1 MFSLNATLP
10 VFLVIVLGWF
20 LMQKKMFNENFVDI
34 INKFVFKVSLPVL
47 LFKDIATTPIRDAF
61 DPKFVIFCMVG
72 TTIMFMGIWA
82 LTSIFMKDKSMVG
95 AFTQASA
102 RGSAAVLGIAFVQN
116 IYGNSGMTPLMIV
129 SAVPLYNIYSVIILT
144 FCANNQDHSDK
155 SATIKRAFKN
165 ILTNPIILGIAAS
178 VPFSLLN
185 IELPPLVLKT
195 VTNVAQ
201 TATPMALLAVGAGFE
216 GRKAIKKL
224 KPTMI
229 ATFIKLVALPAIYF
243 PFAIAM
249 GFRESALV
257 AILIMVGSPTTVTC
271 YIMAKNMGNDGVLS
285 SSIIVMATLLSSVT
299 LTFWIFLLN
308 RRQTVK
314 VFSLPLIKLRWLF
327 LLVTQV
333 SGCRMLGIRLRM
345 EQMKCG
351 LLRVIRMLIIMR
363 PIMCSMI
370 KVVPQAFILPLIPA
384 LSVVIHA

>member
-1 MFSLNATLP
+1 MSNFMFSLNATLP

-47 LFKDIATTPIRDAF
+47 LFKDIATTPIKDAF

-95 AFTQASA
+95 AFTQ
-102 RGSAAVLGIAFVQN
+102 AVLGIAFVQN

-155 SATIKRAFKN
+155 AATIKRAFKN
-165 ILTNPIILGIAAS
+165 ILTNPIILGIAAG

-299 LTFWIFLLN
+299 LTFWIFLL
-308 RRQTVK
+308 K
-314 VFSLPLIKLRWLF
+314 SMGLI
-327 LLVTQV
+327 
-333 SGCRMLGIRLRM
+333 
-345 EQMKCG
+345 
-351 LLRVIRMLIIMR
+351 
-363 PIMCSMI
+363 
-370 KVVPQAFILPLIPA
+370 
-384 LSVVIHA
+384 